1 MKDVVI
7 VDAVRTPMGRSKE
20 GVFRNVRAEDLSAHL
35 IRTLLDRHGALDPAE
50 MDSPE
55 GWQVAA
61 HMPISPPNNVSVRCY
76 NGLVAVGEE
85 ALWVVGGSVS
95 ASQPRASRPDDRLPM
110 KSCWAYW
117 AATGEWSRL

>member
-1 MKDVVI
+1 MLCLQHYRGFPAIHHEFDEVW
-7 VDAVRTPMGRSKE
+7 
-20 GVFRNVRAEDLSAHL
+20 
-35 IRTLLDRHGALDPAE
+35 ALDPAE

-76 NGLVAVGEE
+76 NGLVAVGPDT
-85 ALWVVGGSVS
+85 LWIVGGSVS

-110 KSCWAYW
+110 KSCWAYS

>member
-1 MKDVVI
+1 MQPHPSTWCLQHYRGFPAIHHEFDEVW
-7 VDAVRTPMGRSKE
+7 
-20 GVFRNVRAEDLSAHL
+20 
-35 IRTLLDRHGALDPAE
+35 ALDPAE

-76 NGLVAVGEE
+76 NGLVAVGPDT
-85 ALWVVGGSVS
+85 LWIVGGSVS

-110 KSCWAYW
+110 KSCWAYS